1 MLEKHI
7 KTQSQLS
14 VWRIE
19 ITCVG
24 ASYISCGRRRRC
36 SIRVAQI
43 LHRMREGLVGPDHHK
58 SPSDHSTALFCPI
71 HNRRLV
77 PIWMEPTS
85 APKAKITMRLILIGE
100 VPTMT
105 TQMLGVASGFPVSQ
119 LYVSTMSKT
128 GYCSPRIQPPC
139 RVGE

>member
-1 MLEKHI
+1 MYEKHI

-14 VWRIE
+14 TWRIE

-24 ASYISCGRRRRC
+24 ANYISCGRHRRC

-43 LHRMREGLVGPDHHK
+43 LHRMRERLVGPDHHK

-100 VPTMT
+100 VPIMT
-105 TQMLGVASGFPVSQ
+105 TPMLGVASGFVVSQ
-119 LYVSTMSKT
+119 LYVSTMSNA
-128 GYCSPRIQPPC
+128 GCLQPTYSAPM
-139 RVGE
+139 